1 MTAQDDLFT
10 TRIKLDPSDREASVL
25 IKWVSREGAI
35 TYILKEIEESGLA
48 LPGVVFCKAIIE
60 KFHGECVQER
70 AKLAYRIAS
79 RHGIKLHEVTGILT
93 EHTGESMFLVVLQE
107 GEAP

>member
-1 MTAQDDLFT
+1 MTEQKDLFE
-10 TRIKLDPSDREASVL
+10 TRIKLDPSDREASQL
-25 IKWVSREGAI
+25 MAWATREGAI
-35 TYILKEIEESGLA
+35 TYILKEIKESGLA

-60 KFHGECVQER
+60 KFQGECVQER
-70 AKLAYRIAS
+70 AKIAYRIAS

-93 EHTGESMFLVVLQE
+93 EYDGESGYLVVSQE

>member
-25 IKWVSREGAI
+25 IKWVTREGAI

-48 LPGVVFCKAIIE
+48 LPGVVFCKAIIQKCQSE
-60 KFHGECVQER
+60 ITMRRSGLV
-70 AKLAYRIAS
+70 YRIAA
-79 RHGIKLHEVTGILT
+79 RHGINLDEISAVHTERKDGVTTLIL
-93 EHTGESMFLVVLQE
+93 FRE
-107 GEAP
+107 GAE